1 MNKYKVVLT
10 LQEVYEVYVNA
21 NSAEEAHNIASDM
34 DIAEFTETGITTQ
47 DMSVFNANE

>member
-10 LQEVYEVYVNA
+10 LQEVYEVYIDA
-21 NSAEEAHNIASDM
+21 DSAEKAHSIASDM

-47 DMSVFNANE
+47 DMSVFNANK